1 MTKRPVHPA
10 MGADIPTIGR
20 YLLDTHALLFMDQA
34 PHLLPLHLHALIED
48 TRNRLFVSMAS
59 LWEIQIKSMIGKL
72 TMPLSVDRMM
82 MRQQRENDIDLLPIE
97 LAHIVEHE
105 GLPTHHRDP
114 FDRMLIAQARVE
126 GLTLLS
132 RDKTLSRYDVALHW

>member
-1 MTKRPVHPA
+1 MKRSSHA
-10 MGADIPTIGR
+10 KLGSDIPMTGR

-34 PHLLPLHLHALIED
+34 PHLLPVHLHALIED
-48 TRNRLFVSMAS
+48 TRNRLFVSIAS

-72 TMPLSVDRMM
+72 TMPLTLDRMM
-82 MRQQRENDIDLLPIE
+82 LRQQRENDIDLLPIE
-97 LAHIVEHE
+97 IAHIVEHKA
-105 GLPTHHRDP
+105 LPNHHRDP

>member
-1 MTKRPVHPA
+1 MSRSTHAPIA
-10 MGADIPTIGR
+10 LDIPPTGR

-34 PHLLPLHLHALIED
+34 PELLPPHLRALIED
-48 TRNRLFVSMAS
+48 TRNRLFVSIAS

-72 TMPLSVDRMM
+72 HLPLTIDRMM
-82 MRQQRENDIDLLPIE
+82 LRQQRENDIDLLPIE
-97 LAHIVEHE
+97 IAHIVEHE
-105 GLPTHHRDP
+105 VLPAHHRDP

>member
-1 MTKRPVHPA
+1 MKRSSHIAIGSDMPP
-10 MGADIPTIGR
+10 IGR

-34 PHLLPLHLHALIED
+34 PQLLPPHLRALIED
-48 TRNRLFVSMAS
+48 TRNRLFVSIAS

-72 TMPLSVDRMM
+72 TLPLTIDRMM
-82 MRQQRENDIDLLPIE
+82 VRQQRENDIDLLPIE
-97 LAHIVEHE
+97 IAHIVEHE
-105 GLPTHHRDP
+105 ALPTHHRDP

-132 RDKTLSRYDVALHW
+132 RDKTLSRYDVALLW

>member
-1 MTKRPVHPA
+1 MKRSVHVPIVA
-10 MGADIPTIGR
+10 AVPPIGR

-34 PHLLPLHLHALIED
+34 PHLLPPTLCALIED
-48 TRNRLFVSMAS
+48 TRNRLFVSVAS

-72 TMPLSVDRMM
+72 TLPLTIDRMM
-82 MRQQRENDIDLLPIE
+82 LRQQRENDIDLLPIE
-97 LAHIVEHE
+97 IAHIVEHE
-105 GLPTHHRDP
+105 ALPTHHRDP

-132 RDKTLSRYDVALHW
+132 RDKLLSRYDVALHW

>member
-1 MTKRPVHPA
+1 MRRSSHSTIES
-10 MGADIPTIGR
+10 DIPLIGR

-34 PHLLPLHLHALIED
+34 PHLLPPSLCALIED
-48 TRNRLFVSMAS
+48 TRNRLFVSIAS

-72 TMPLSVDRMM
+72 TMPLTIDRMM
-82 MRQQRENDIDLLPIE
+82 LRQQRENDIDLLPIE
-97 LAHIVEHE
+97 IAHIVEHQA
-105 GLPTHHRDP
+105 LPDHHRDP

-132 RDKTLSRYDVALHW
+132 RNKLLSRYDVALHW